1 MRRQILI
8 TSLML
13 AASLAALSSS
23 PVLAQGAATYPSK
36 PIKIIVP
43 FNAGSGSDSMSR
55 YYGEVLGKMLGQT
68 FVVENRPGGSGLLA
82 IQMVKQA
89 PADGYTILLASVS
102 PMAVNPVLM
111 KNLPY
116 DPFKDF
122 RPVHGISVGSAAF
135 VVKADSPYKTIN
147 DLIAGVKKLNRPMSV
162 GNYSLGYQ
170 LIGAWMGTVGSV
182 PVTHVPYKGGAQMV
196 TDVLGGQLDVGVNDF
211 SGVAPLIRDGRL
223 RALALTGDKRDPDFP
238 NIPTMKESGFPEFET
253 YVWASFFVRA
263 ETPDDI
269 VAKLAT
275 SMNKAML
282 SDEGKAHHA
291 KTNSPQLALM
301 PKEMG
306 EFQMREY
313 LRLKKAAEAAGIK
326 PE

>member
-196 TDVLGGQLDVGVNDF
+196 TDVIGGQLDVGVNDF